1 MTDLDLDAALRA
13 MIAKLAPD
21 ADLASLDPSED
32 LRDALD
38 LDSMDYLNLVRAV
51 KKELGVEIPE
61 ADYKQAR
68 SLAGLVGYVRA
79 RRGG

>member
-68 SLAGLVGYVRA
+68 SLAGLVAYVAA
-79 RRGG
+79 RRTG

>member
-1 MTDLDLDAALRA
+1 MTDLDLDATLRTL
-13 MIAKLAPD
+13 IAKLAPD
-21 ADLASLDPSED
+21 ADLASLDPAED

-68 SLAGLVGYVRA
+68 SLAGLAAYVAAHRS
-79 RRGG
+79 G

>member
-1 MTDLDLDAALRA
+1 MNELDLDATLRA
-13 MIAKLAPD
+13 LIAKLAPE
-21 ADLASLDPSED
+21 ADLASLDPGED

-51 KKELGVEIPE
+51 KRELGVDIPE

-68 SLAGLVGYVRA
+68 SLTTLAAYVA
-79 RRGG
+79 SRRGG